1 MRARGK
7 LQIHRGQD
15 RTGFRGEHKMEATAV
30 TEGDPG
36 RERWKGWEEV
46 QEQGSQ
52 SWDWT
57 EGQGFLFGY
66 RGEVFKDGNGCAQS
80 VGVKPG
86 SRGRQY
92 SRYLFSMQSR
102 R

>member
-15 RTGFRGEHKMEATAV
+15 RTGFRGEHRMEANAV

-36 RERWKGWEEV
+36 RERWKGREEV

-52 SWDWT
+52 S
-57 EGQGFLFGY
+57 
-66 RGEVFKDGNGCAQS
+66 
-80 VGVKPG
+80 
-86 SRGRQY
+86 
-92 SRYLFSMQSR
+92 
-102 R
+102 